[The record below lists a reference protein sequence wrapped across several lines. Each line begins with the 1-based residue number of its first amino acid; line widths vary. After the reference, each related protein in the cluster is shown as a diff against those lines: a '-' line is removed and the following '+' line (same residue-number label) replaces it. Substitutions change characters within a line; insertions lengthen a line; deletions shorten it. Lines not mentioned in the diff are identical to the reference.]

1 MPLIKNPL
9 DAANVF
15 TIKTSHYL
23 IAGMSLVTALSW
35 NEAMKRNIENIYPMP
50 RDSGKIVIAYS
61 IVMTILLI
69 LIIYLLPDTKAEL
82 PLDVQ
87 HKIHQAEID
96 DHRRQMY
103 QLQLQIQQMY
113 LKIEK

>member
-50 RDSGKIVIAYS
+50 RDSGKVIIAYS
-61 IVMTILLI
+61 IVMTIVLI
-69 LIIYLLPDTKAEL
+69 LTIYFLPDTKAEL

-87 HKIHQAEID
+87 HKIHQAEIE
-96 DHRRQMY
+96 DHRRQMH
-103 QLQLQIQQMY
+103 QLQLLIQR
-113 LKIEK
+113 LLSAREK